1 MYSNKIKKC
10 FFKKKFHSTYQKA
23 NGLLVETEKDLENLR
38 EDDSEAN
45 SLSNSDYLDEV
56 KINFQKKIKNDVIL
70 AERRFYVG
78 FQPG

>member
-1 MYSNKIKKC
+1 M
-10 FFKKKFHSTYQKA
+10 
-23 NGLLVETEKDLENLR
+23 LVETEKDLENLR

-56 KINFQKKIKNDVIL
+56 KINSQKKIKNDVFL
-70 AERRFYVG
+70 AERGFYVG